1 MIYRSA
7 IWVCF
12 FLFNLTHFTYANEV
26 NRINIDAGSSFV
38 IPAPSIKR
46 IAIGNGN
53 IVQASAVNGK
63 EVLVFGK
70 SKGSTTLEIWMSNGK
85 RKSYLIIVNP
95 EGIKRIHEELNILL
109 KSIPNAT
116 AIVAG
121 DKVVIQGED
130 LSDADRIKISSLSS
144 LYPEVIDFTSQQGWD
159 RMVMLDVQVIE
170 LPSTRMQE
178 LGIRWDSSS
187 TGGMQTGVAW
197 ESSSSSI
204 HNRPGNSALDLNYP
218 AKNLAGMFG
227 VNALLSSR
235 IAALT
240 KSGEAVI
247 LAQPQLLARN
257 GSTASFLAGG
267 EVPYAAVDKDGR
279 STTVFRKYGVSL
291 NITPHADRSGSIR
304 SKLDIEV
311 SSVDSTIA
319 VPGGP
324 ALKVRRASTEFNVRS
339 GQTLVVG
346 GFLSRDRS
354 VDREGLPGLSEISLF
369 GKLFGVERDQI
380 RQTELAIFVTP
391 VVVDADDP
399 GLSSQIHRGKS
410 ILKDAFNESPRL
422 INELNSKRDGA
433 PNVPSASLGNQWEH
447 IENTSDH
454 MSISNEL
461 PSSVPNQW
469 ED

>member
-7 IWVCF
+7 LWVSV
-12 FLFNLTHFTYANEV
+12 FLCNLIPFAYANEV
-26 NRINIDAGSSFV
+26 NRISIDAGSSFV

-70 SKGSTTLEIWMSNGK
+70 NKGSTTLEIWLSNGK
-85 RKSYLIIVNP
+85 RMSYLIIVNP
-95 EGIKRIHEELNILL
+95 EGIKRIHEELNLLL
-109 KSIPNAT
+109 KSIPNAK

-130 LSDADRIKISSLSS
+130 LSDADRIKIASLSS

-197 ESSSSSI
+197 ESSSSSLI
-204 HNRPGNSALDLNYP
+204 NRPGSSALDLNYP
-218 AKNLAGMFG
+218 AKNIAGMFG
-227 VNALLSSR
+227 VNALLSAR

-354 VDREGLPGLSEISLF
+354 IDRDGLPGLSEISLF
-369 GKLFGVERDQI
+369 GKLFGVERDQM

-391 VVVDADDP
+391 IVVDADDP
-399 GLSSQIHRGKS
+399 GMSSQIHRGKS
-410 ILKDAFNESPRL
+410 ILKDTFNENTRL
-422 INELNSKRDGA
+422 INDEISKQMRSSTH
-433 PNVPSASLGNQWEH
+433 PSASLNTQWEQH
-447 IENTSDH
+447 ESEVGQVSASNEIPR
-454 MSISNEL
+454 SIS
-461 PSSVPNQW
+461 NQW